1 MIKAVTRLAFAF
13 VICASTVVG
22 AVAGDGNSAAV
33 LQISPAGSTNGNV
46 LVLDQSAATN
56 STLAGVPFGEALNPL
71 SLIAETNQLPATQIG
86 EGNHANVTLIGD
98 GATARL
104 LQSTTGGSGIAPLDG
119 NRATILAN
127 SAAAASVIQVGLGNE
142 ASLTLDPHA
151 TAVVSQIGN
160 SNLVSDL
167 SVGAGGDATVAQT
180 GNNNTTGAI
189 IVPPGVMLNYT
200 QTGSGLNPIGSTG
213 VQVFY
218 STAPGG
224 ITITQ
229 QGW

>member
-1 MIKAVTRLAFAF
+1 MIGAFTRLALAS
-13 VICASTVVG
+13 VICASV
-22 AVAGDGNSAAV
+22 AASAAAGDGNSATV
-33 LQISPAGSTNGNV
+33 LQISPVGSTNGNV
-46 LVLDQSAATN
+46 LVLDQSAASN
-56 STLAGVPFGEALNPL
+56 STLAGVSFGEALNSV
-71 SLIAETNQLPATQIG
+71 SLVTEANQLPATQIG
-86 EGNHANVTLIGD
+86 EGNRANVTLIGD

-104 LQSTTGGSGIAPLDG
+104 LQSTTGGAGIAPHDG
-119 NRATILAN
+119 NRAAILA
-127 SAAAASVIQVGLGNE
+127 SDAAAASVVQVGLGNE

-151 TAVVSQIGN
+151 TALVSQIGN

-167 SVGAGGDATVAQT
+167 SVGTGGDATVAQT

-189 IVPPGVMLNYT
+189 IVPPGVMLNYA
-200 QTGSGLNPIGSTG
+200 QTGNGLNPIGSTG

-224 ITITQ
+224 ISITQ